1 MRRDVITFLLLFT
14 SATLF
19 AQNVNIGDLWYSI
32 DEETKTAK
40 VVMSIED
47 DSQQTE
53 NYSYLQGDVTIPSS
67 IKYDGHEFIVTSIG
81 DRAFS
86 YAQNI
91 KSVFLPSTIE
101 SYGSRAFQGCPNLK
115 SITIPPSVTGF
126 GQWAF
131 EDCPSFDQIHI
142 SDLNK
147 WMGLWFW
154 WNTENPLYYAHNLY
168 LNDKLVTDIVVPKEV
183 KEIGSFN
190 FCGCRSLNTVTINQ
204 YVNIENGA
212 FYDCG
217 CKIYIYGD
225 ATFGA
230 RSLTGSKEHKNTVWT
245 WREFVSQME
254 YEMEEALDLD
264 DPLIYCKGFEHL
276 YMFDTP
282 IYTTGPTTIR
292 LDSIDIKYCDMKI
305 NDFWVEKDSY
315 LDEGHGRIFLT
326 CSPGK
331 ENILEYYFTNPCGET
346 IYGSYAVTTP
356 TLEFQK
362 TKVTMVEKD
371 VVLAETPSNI
381 WDEQS
386 KRNIQHEIVPVDSDL
401 VSRMITAGAICDGII
416 LTRTK
421 LYYSTEQQPLKIRPF
436 YTDKNGNSFYGE
448 WVEFDPTQ
456 YQYNVNATV
465 YTSPYSET
473 GISQVSLKGYCF
485 AGTMPITE
493 YGFMLTEIATGNV
506 SYNPFDGDGIYQNIM
521 NMTIDS
527 LNEGEYH
534 YCAYAKTKDD
544 IVYGETYNFYIRET
558 THIHTSPKTSNS
570 SFPQSSGIYTIQ
582 GIKIANHWEQGMN
595 LPNGIYIVN
604 GKKMVVNK

>member
-225 ATFGA
+225 AKWNM
-230 RSLTGSKEHKNTVWT
+230 RWK
-245 WREFVSQME
+245 
-254 YEMEEALDLD
+254 
-264 DPLIYCKGFEHL
+264 
-276 YMFDTP
+276 
-282 IYTTGPTTIR
+282 
-292 LDSIDIKYCDMKI
+292 
-305 NDFWVEKDSY
+305 
-315 LDEGHGRIFLT
+315 
-326 CSPGK
+326 
-331 ENILEYYFTNPCGET
+331 
-346 IYGSYAVTTP
+346 
-356 TLEFQK
+356 
-362 TKVTMVEKD
+362 
-371 VVLAETPSNI
+371 
-381 WDEQS
+381 
-386 KRNIQHEIVPVDSDL
+386 
-401 VSRMITAGAICDGII
+401 
-416 LTRTK
+416 K
-421 LYYSTEQQPLKIRPF
+421 L
-436 YTDKNGNSFYGE
+436 
-448 WVEFDPTQ
+448 
-456 YQYNVNATV
+456 
-465 YTSPYSET
+465 
-473 GISQVSLKGYCF
+473 
-485 AGTMPITE
+485 
-493 YGFMLTEIATGNV
+493 
-506 SYNPFDGDGIYQNIM
+506 
-521 NMTIDS
+521 
-527 LNEGEYH
+527 
-534 YCAYAKTKDD
+534 
-544 IVYGETYNFYIRET
+544 
-558 THIHTSPKTSNS
+558 
-570 SFPQSSGIYTIQ
+570 
-582 GIKIANHWEQGMN
+582 
-595 LPNGIYIVN
+595 
-604 GKKMVVNK
+604 